1 MINFYSNLKIY
12 SGTQVW
18 LDNQSYVCFDPSW
31 YLVSLDIKGSTKA
44 IEAGKYKDVNM
55 LGAAS
60 IVAFLNEIDTEIPF
74 VFGGDGASILV
85 PPSYYDKALDLMIQC
100 QCLAHQR
107 FNMELRA
114 DIILVQDILDAGYE
128 VNVLKQRVDEYYAQ
142 AIFNGGG
149 LSYAETLLKSKS
161 TRPKDLSLN
170 ITLDLGGLEC
180 RWEDIKNELGYTLS
194 ILIDAK
200 DNTIYKEV
208 FRQIEIYFGKK
219 TKRNPVND
227 SNLHLTFSLKKLAV
241 EAKTKTST
249 KIEFVKRLTTMILE
263 NLLGKI
269 LIYFKVGS
277 EKLSWGNYKELVSR
291 TTDSEKF
298 EDMMK
303 LTLASSKDAY
313 SGFNTYLENAHKRG
327 ELNYGVHV
335 ADAAL
340 MTCLVFERHGAQ
352 VHFVDASNGGY
363 AMAAKALK
371 AQIKE

>member
-1 MINFYSNLKIY
+1 
-12 SGTQVW
+12 
-18 LDNQSYVCFDPSW
+18 
-31 YLVSLDIKGSTKA
+31 
-44 IEAGKYKDVNM
+44 
-55 LGAAS
+55 
-60 IVAFLNEIDTEIPF
+60 
-74 VFGGDGASILV
+74 
-85 PPSYYDKALDLMIQC
+85 
-100 QCLAHQR
+100 
-107 FNMELRA
+107 
-114 DIILVQDILDAGYE
+114 
-128 VNVLKQRVDEYYAQ
+128 
-142 AIFNGGG
+142 
-149 LSYAETLLKSKS
+149 
-161 TRPKDLSLN
+161 
-170 ITLDLGGLEC
+170 
-180 RWEDIKNELGYTLS
+180 
-194 ILIDAK
+194 
-200 DNTIYKEV
+200 
-208 FRQIEIYFGKK
+208 
-219 TKRNPVND
+219 
-227 SNLHLTFSLKKLAV
+227 
-241 EAKTKTST
+241 
-249 KIEFVKRLTTMILE
+249 MILE